1 MHIVIIGPAHP
12 FRGGIALGNELMAQ
26 DFIDRGHQVELITF
40 TKQYPDFLFPGKSQF
55 ADGDGPKLPISRKIH
70 AYNPLNWLK
79 VGGEIRDKKP
89 DLVIIRYWLPLM
101 GPAFGTILRKIKK
114 NKHTKI
120 IGVLD
125 NVIPHEKRT
134 GDKAFTKYFLK
145 PIDAFVTMA
154 QSVEKDLIK
163 FNSTKPR
170 TIHAHPIFSN
180 FGERIDKNKALE
192 TLKLDTKK
200 YTLLFFGLIRQY
212 KGLDILLDALAKSR
226 HRKDI
231 QLVIAGEC
239 YADEAQYHKQIK
251 DLGLENN
258 VVFHN
263 KFIPDSEVS
272 TYFSAADVLVLPYR
286 SATQSGVTQIAY
298 HFDLPM
304 IVSNVGALPDMVSNE
319 KLGLVVEPDLSDFS
333 SAINRFIED
342 NLSQKYTGN
351 FAEEKQ
357 KFSWHS
363 FNEEILNLYSKL
375 IQ

>member
-26 DFIDRGHQVELITF
+26 NFIDRGHQVEIVTF
-40 TKQYPDFLFPGKSQF
+40 TKQYPNFLFPGKSQF
-55 ADGDGPKLPISRKIH
+55 ADGTGPELPISREIH
-70 AYNPLNWLK
+70 AYSPLNWLK
-79 VGGEIRDKKP
+79 VGREISSKKP

-134 GDKAFTKYFLK
+134 GDKVFTKYFLK

-154 QSVEKDLIK
+154 KSVEQDLMK
-163 FNSTKPR
+163 FNATKPR
-170 TIHAHPIFSN
+170 TIHPHPIFSN
-180 FGERIDKNKALE
+180 FGERIDKNKARE
-192 TLKLDTKK
+192 ILKLNPEK

-212 KGLDILLDALAKSR
+212 KGLDILLDALSKST
-226 HRKDI
+226 HRNEI

-239 YADEAQYHKQIK
+239 YTDEEQYRKRIK
-251 DLGLENN
+251 ELGLENN
-258 VVFHN
+258 VIFHN
-263 KFIPDSEVS
+263 KFIPDTEVS
-272 TYFSAADVLVLPYR
+272 SYFSAADLLVLPYR

-304 IVSNVGALPDMVSNE
+304 IVSNVGALPDMVPNE
-319 KLGLVVEPDLSDFS
+319 KLGLVVEPNSNEFTT
-333 SAINRFIED
+333 AINRFIEER
-342 NLSQKYTGN
+342 LSQKYTNN

-357 KFSWHS
+357 RFSWHS
-363 FNEEILNLYSKL
+363 FNEEILNLYIKL
-375 IQ
+375 NK